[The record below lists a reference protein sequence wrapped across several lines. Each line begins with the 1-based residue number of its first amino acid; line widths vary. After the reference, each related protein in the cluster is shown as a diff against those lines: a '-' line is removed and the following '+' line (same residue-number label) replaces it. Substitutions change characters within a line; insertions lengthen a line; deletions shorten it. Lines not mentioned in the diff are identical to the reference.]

1 MFVIKWKQRIS
12 VFLVVQSVNRLLL
25 FISNC
30 AETPVQYNSVFAV
43 KIEESHYKKKQIK
56 LYLNVLRINDK

>member
-25 FISNC
+25 LFITNC

-43 KIEESHYKKKQIK
+43 KIEESHYKK
-56 LYLNVLRINDK
+56 